1 MSLQSLRFVN
11 HACSLSDNELTRD
24 RTVTSLQC
32 ATFPANGLTTLTS
45 PMRPSHLLH
54 ASASSAR
61 LPDLRHLSPWKCSS
75 CHDASRSASRVRCRF
90 SQSLSSERTV
100 HQSDDW
106 SMQDFSLTL
115 QDSPAALQLL
125 ATLPSLGQCHHLR
138 HHPHPHPSRQV
149 VSLPMSLKTAL
160 PAFSTTTLIG
170 LWRTSIPALL
180 LTFSLLF
187 TNLMSA
193 RPQTSAGS
201 DVRSGSTYPT
211 GRFSHQR

>member
-32 ATFPANGLTTLTS
+32 ATFLVNGLTTLTS
-45 PMRPSHLLH
+45 PMRPSRLLH

-61 LPDLRHLSPWKCSS
+61 LPGLRHLLPWKCSS

-90 SQSLSSERTV
+90 SQSLSLERTV

-106 SMQDFSLTL
+106 SMQDSSLTL
-115 QDSPAALQLL
+115 QLRAAALQLL
-125 ATLPSLGQCHHLR
+125 APLPSLGQCHHHL
-138 HHPHPHPSRQV
+138 HHHHHHPSRQAA
-149 VSLPMSLKTAL
+149 SLQMSLKTAL

-170 LWRTSIPALL
+170 LWRTSTRALL
-180 LTFSLLF
+180 PTFPPLY
-187 TNLMSA
+187 TNLLSA
-193 RPQTSAGS
+193 RPQPLAGFA
-201 DVRSGSTYPT
+201 VRSGSTFQT
-211 GRFSHQR
+211 ERSLHQS